1 MRTLFVLSMALL
13 ATVMAGCSGDDDG
26 DGSNG
31 TSGAPPATSCA
42 ADTRKDVYT
51 AGLSKPAGTLN
62 VKLVES
68 RPGPPIKG
76 TNAMTI
82 EIRDAAGQ
90 PVDGAMVTVTP
101 WMPDHAHGSAVKPEV
116 TPAGEGKYEIEK
128 VYLAM
133 AGLWQ
138 IKIAVQPA
146 GGGPLQET
154 MFQFCLDG

>member
-1 MRTLFVLSMALL
+1 MRTLLVFSMVVLA
-13 ATVMAGCSGDDDG
+13 AVVAGCSGDDDQPG
-26 DGSNG
+26 GA
-31 TSGAPPATSCA
+31 SGAPPPPMGCA

-51 AGLSKPAGTLN
+51 AGLSKPAGALN

-68 RPGPPIKG
+68 RPGPPMKG

-82 EIRDAAGQ
+82 EILDAAGQ

-101 WMPDHAHGSAVKPEV
+101 WMPDHAHGSAVKPEI
-116 TPAGEGKYEIEK
+116 TPAGGGKYEVDK

-138 IKIAVQPA
+138 IKVSVQPP
-146 GGGPLQET
+146 GGGLEEAT
-154 MFQFCLDG
+154 FQFCLDG